1 MEPHKKTYKIKR
13 ADEIFSVLEDH
24 MATLSNQ
31 KTTLFY
37 ESFKHIIE
45 KWEITLTQVLET
57 IEMLLAVQR
66 QWIYLE
72 SIFASQQND
81 QDKQLIGDISKF
93 QAVNS
98 KMAHHMGRIWE
109 DKNVVRALCVPDY
122 LNDLQDMSKKLDE
135 S

>member
-81 QDKQLIGDISKF
+81 QDK
-93 QAVNS
+93 
-98 KMAHHMGRIWE
+98 
-109 DKNVVRALCVPDY
+109 
-122 LNDLQDMSKKLDE
+122 
-135 S
+135 